1 MEIRQITEDKDN
13 YLEMLLIADPQENM
27 IRRYLDKSDM
37 FVLEDAGEVLT
48 IGVVEHMKNKRC
60 ELKNLVT
67 AQEYRRQGYGTYMV
81 NYLSEYYSVTC
92 DVMYVGTGNNS
103 NTLDF
108 YKQCGFVNSHI
119 VANFFCR
126 SL

>member
-48 IGVVEHMKNKRC
+48 IGVVEHMKESGHCTGISKTGIWD
-60 ELKNLVT
+60 L
-67 AQEYRRQGYGTYMV
+67 YGQ
-81 NYLSEYYSVTC
+81 LS
-92 DVMYVGTGNNS
+92 
-103 NTLDF
+103 F
-108 YKQCGFVNSHI
+108 
-119 VANFFCR
+119 
-126 SL
+126 

>member
-60 ELKNLVT
+60 ELKNL
-67 AQEYRRQGYGTYMV
+67 
-81 NYLSEYYSVTC
+81 
-92 DVMYVGTGNNS
+92 
-103 NTLDF
+103 
-108 YKQCGFVNSHI
+108 
-119 VANFFCR
+119 
-126 SL
+126 SLHRNIEDRDMGLIWSIIFLNITV

>member
-48 IGVVEHMKNKRC
+48 IGD
-60 ELKNLVT
+60 
-67 AQEYRRQGYGTYMV
+67 V
-81 NYLSEYYSVTC
+81 N
-92 DVMYVGTGNNS
+92 
-103 NTLDF
+103 
-108 YKQCGFVNSHI
+108 
-119 VANFFCR
+119 
-126 SL
+126 